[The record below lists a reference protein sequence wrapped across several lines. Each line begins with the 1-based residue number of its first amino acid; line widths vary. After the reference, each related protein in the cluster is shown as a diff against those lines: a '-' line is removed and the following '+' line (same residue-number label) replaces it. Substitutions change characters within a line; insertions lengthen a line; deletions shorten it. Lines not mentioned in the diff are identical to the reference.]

1 MNDEIDEEL
10 RTIESAVLPRI
21 DALIKKEGDLGRLAF
36 AVINA
41 KRCISVLLT
50 HTTLP
55 IVEAKMASE
64 MIIEALVLSI
74 RTENTESF
82 PAVHEAASKIVE
94 DAEKALNNSASI
106 KGAAGEII
114 KRMAGK

>member
-1 MNDEIDEEL
+1 MNDEMDEEIK
-10 RTIESAVLPRI
+10 TIESAVLPRI

-41 KRCISVLLT
+41 KRCVSLLLT

-55 IVEAKMASE
+55 LVEAIIASE
-64 MIIEALVLSI
+64 MIVEALVLSI
-74 RTENTESF
+74 RTENTETF
-82 PAVHEAASKIVE
+82 PAVHEAASKIME

-106 KGAAGEII
+106 KGAVNEII

>member
-1 MNDEIDEEL
+1 MNEEMDEEL
-10 RTIESAVLPRI
+10 RTIESAVMPRI
-21 DALIKKEGDLGRLAF
+21 QDLIAKNGDIGRLAF

-41 KRCISVLLT
+41 KRCISLLLT

-55 IVEAKMASE
+55 LVEAKMASE

-82 PAVHEAASKIVE
+82 PAVHEAASKIME

-114 KRMAGK
+114 KRMTGK